1 MESMAREYLL
11 RLPRRLLRVEL
22 ASEKPEA
29 TPLPEPTPI
38 PPPAAPSNAPSDDR
52 LDQIVRWQSA
62 LQKTWQQWQEQLQE
76 LRQALPRLALELACL
91 VWEETLGPAVPI
103 PVEVWQRRIQELT
116 ALLSQKEGITLA
128 LHPADHEWWQ
138 KQAPEALRQMVAG
151 WHLVP
156 DSRLR
161 RGEYRAQ
168 WQELAVWWQWQER
181 LAALRQALQQR
192 LDADAVEPGT
202 TG

>member
-1 MESMAREYLL
+1 MAREYLL

-22 ASEKPEA
+22 AAEEPEA
-29 TPLPEPTPI
+29 TPLPELDSSL
-38 PPPAAPSNAPSDDR
+38 PPAAPSNVAADDK
-52 LDQIVRWQSA
+52 LDQIVRWQA
-62 LQKTWQQWQEQLQE
+62 EMQRAWQQWQEQLQE

-103 PVEVWQRRIQELT
+103 PAEVWQRRIQELT
-116 ALLSQKEGITLA
+116 ALLNQKQGIMLA
-128 LHPADHEWWQ
+128 LHPADHDWWQ
-138 KQAPEALRQMVAG
+138 KQAPEALRQMVAD

-168 WQELAVWWQWQER
+168 WQELAVWWLWQER

-192 LDADAVEPGT
+192 IDADALEPGT